1 MGLTILEVVL
11 GAIIAILITIRVE
24 KLRKPELELRIAPPK
39 DIEYQDRP
47 ATVAR
52 FTGLELVNK
61 PLPRW
66 ARRWMSREAAMQC
79 HGTITFYHLDDGQN
93 VFGRVM
99 RIRWA
104 DAILSP
110 EPIPIRGFVDS
121 VQITIIDPTRF
132 TLESRIDVHPGEDE
146 RQRLDVAARFDNED
160 ECYGWNNESYLS
172 DPPWRNPNWKLS
184 KGRYLVRVT
193 VLSAGEKCTGIFR
206 LVNDVAQQD
215 FRIEPVLSTDS
226 IRIQETV
233 KRDRQSV
240 QKRQPSTRTYVS
252 TTIDSSRQTTTLP
265 YEREKNN
272 GK

>member
-1 MGLTILEVVL
+1 MGLTMLEVVL
-11 GAIIAILITIRVE
+11 GAIIAILTTIWVE

-52 FTGLELVNK
+52 FTGLELINK

-66 ARRWMSREAAMQC
+66 ARGWMSREAAMQC
-79 HGTITFYHLDDGQN
+79 HGTITFHHLDGQD

-104 DAILSP
+104 DATLSP
-110 EPIPIRGFVDS
+110 EPIPIRGFVDGR
-121 VQITIIDPTRF
+121 QITIIDPTRF

-160 ECYGWNNESYLS
+160 ECYGWNNESYFS
-172 DPPWRNPNWKLS
+172 DPPWRNPDWKLA

-193 VLSAGEKCTGIFR
+193 VLSTGEKCTSIFR

-215 FRIEPVLSTDS
+215 FRIGPASPIDS
-226 IRIQETV
+226 IHIQEAV

-240 QKRQPSTRTYVS
+240 QKRQPSTRTHVS
-252 TTIDSSRQTTTLP
+252 PTIDSSRETTTLR
-265 YEREKNN
+265 YECEKNN